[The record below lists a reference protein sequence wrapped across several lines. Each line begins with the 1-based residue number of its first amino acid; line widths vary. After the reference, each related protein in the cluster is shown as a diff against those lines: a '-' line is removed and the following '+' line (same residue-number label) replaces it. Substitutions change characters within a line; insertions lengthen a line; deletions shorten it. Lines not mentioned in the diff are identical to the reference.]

1 MKSMTGYGRAVAIND
16 NVETSFELK
25 SVNNRYLDISVRVP
39 RTLNFLEDA
48 IKKEVGAHI
57 SRGKVDVYV
66 SVHKIG
72 GDAGEVFLNT
82 ELLKG
87 YLAAAETASSEFGL
101 KNDLGVSS
109 ALRFPE
115 VLELRAEE
123 EDEEAATKRVT
134 EVMKEALEDYDS
146 MRQREGERL
155 CADVGEKL
163 ARLEEIRAEVEKLSP
178 ISVEN
183 YEKRLRTRI
192 EELLGKENLEESRL
206 LTEVAIFAD
215 KVAVDEELTRLK
227 SHFAQFKEIMK
238 SKGAVG
244 KKLDFLVQEI
254 NREINTTGS
263 KCSELEITRLVVEA
277 KSELEKIRE
286 QIQNI
291 E

>member
-1 MKSMTGYGRAVAIND
+1 MTGYGRATEIID
-16 NVETSFELK
+16 NVEINFELK
-25 SVNNRYLDISVRVP
+25 SVNNRFLDVAVRLP
-39 RTLNFLEDA
+39 RAYSFLEDA
-48 IKKEVGAHI
+48 IKKEVGTHI
-57 SRGKVDVYV
+57 TRGKVDVYL

-72 GDAGEVFLNT
+72 GESGEVVLNRD
-82 ELLKG
+82 LLKS
-87 YLAAAETASSEFGL
+87 YLDAAKSAVDEFGL
-101 KNDLGVSS
+101 DFDIGVAS

-115 VLELRAEE
+115 VLEVTAVE
-123 EDEEAATKRVT
+123 EDEETALKRVFT
-134 EVMKEALEDYDS
+134 VMKKALEDYDK
-146 MRQREGERL
+146 MRLYE
-155 CADVGEKL
+155 GEKL
-163 ARLEEIRAEVEKLSP
+163 SLDLSEKLASLEKIRGEIEKLSP

-183 YEKRLRTRI
+183 YEKRLRERI
-192 EELLGKENLEESRL
+192 AELLGRENLDEARL

-215 KVAVDEELTRLK
+215 KVAVDEELCRLN
-227 SHFAQFKEIMK
+227 SHFNQFSDILKT
-238 SKGAVG
+238 SGPVG

>member
-1 MKSMTGYGRAVAIND
+1 MKSMTGYGRAIVTFDDA
-16 NVETSFELK
+16 EYTFELK
-25 SVNNRYLDISVRVP
+25 SVNNRYLDVSVRLP
-39 RTLNFLEDA
+39 RAYAFLEDA
-48 IKKEVGAHI
+48 IKKEVGTHI
-57 SRGKVDVYV
+57 SRGKVDVYL
-66 SVHKIG
+66 SVRKTA
-72 GDAGEVFLNT
+72 GDAGEVLLNR

-87 YLAAAETASSEFGL
+87 YLDAVNAAVEEFGL
-101 KNDLGVSS
+101 KNDVGASS

-115 VLELRAEE
+115 VLELRAVE
-123 EDEEAATKRVT
+123 EDEEELTAR
-134 EVMKEALEDYDS
+134 VMKVTGEALRDFDS
-146 MRQREGERL
+146 MREREGERL
-155 CADVGEKL
+155 AADLNEKL
-163 ARLEEIRAEVEKLSP
+163 CRLEEIRAEVEKLSP

-192 EELLGKENLEESRL
+192 EELLGRENLDESRL

-215 KVAVDEELTRLK
+215 KVAVDEELTRLA
-227 SHFAQFKEIMK
+227 SHFTEFRSIMK
-238 SKGAVG
+238 NRGAIG

-263 KCSELEITRLVVEA
+263 KCSEIEITRLVVEA

>member
-1 MKSMTGYGRAVAIND
+1 MTGYGRAVMTID
-16 NVETSFELK
+16 NVELTFELK
-25 SVNNRYLDISVRVP
+25 SVNNRYLDVSARLP
-39 RTLNFLEDA
+39 RAYAFLEDM

-57 SRGKVDVYV
+57 TRGKIDVYL
-66 SVHKIG
+66 SVHKPEG
-72 GDAGEVFLNT
+72 EAGEVVLNR

-87 YLAAAETASSEFGL
+87 YLKAVEEAASEFGL
-101 KNDLGVSS
+101 KNDVGVSS
-109 ALRFPE
+109 AVRFPE

-123 EDEEAATKRVT
+123 EDEDTVKRRVVC
-134 EVMKEALEDYDS
+134 VMQEALADYDA

-155 CADVGEKL
+155 ALDLEEKL
-163 ARLEEIRAEVEKLSP
+163 SRLEEIRAEVEKLSP

-183 YEKRLRTRI
+183 YEKRLRARI
-192 EELLGKENLEESRL
+192 EELLGREDIDEARL
-206 LTEVAIFAD
+206 MTEVAIFAD
-215 KVAVDEELTRLK
+215 KVAVDEELTRLA
-227 SHFAQFKEIMK
+227 SHFAEFRSIMK
-238 SKGAVG
+238 SRGAIG